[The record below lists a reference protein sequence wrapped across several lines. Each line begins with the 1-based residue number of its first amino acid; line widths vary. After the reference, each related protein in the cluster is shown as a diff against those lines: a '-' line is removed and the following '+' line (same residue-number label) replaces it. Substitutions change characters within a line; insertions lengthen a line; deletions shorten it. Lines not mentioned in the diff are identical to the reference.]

1 MKCIRCGGK
10 GKEEGCPS
18 CGRKIEL
25 IPVKEDFLGLKN
37 KIIKWNPDKLIA
49 DNPEISSD
57 KHFNNYVKVLTGIC
71 NNASKGLLADKS
83 IMLVSPRC
91 MGKHTFIKCLF
102 SELEQHGMD
111 CHPVIDHNEYLRS
124 VILGSERP
132 LRKYSIDLDRV
143 VYCDA
148 FAISI
153 DYDNRFS
160 ALRAIRSVLEKRG
173 NAGKPTFI
181 LSDFPL
187 SALSTGNYND
197 VDIRYRD
204 GRDPLRYC
212 RVISTYN

>member
-1 MKCIRCGGK
+1 MNCIRCGGK
-10 GKEEGCPS
+10 GKEGGCPS
-18 CGRKIEL
+18 CGKEIQVMEVKTPSLLKTKEVPVWDSKIL
-25 IPVKEDFLGLKN
+25 LKDY
-37 KIIKWNPDKLIA
+37 PEMA
-49 DNPEISSD
+49 DDN
-57 KHFNNYVKVLTGIC
+57 HFKNYVKVLSSIVR
-71 NNASKGLLADKS
+71 NAEKGLLADKS
-83 IMLVSPRC
+83 IMVVSPRG

-102 SELEQHGMD
+102 AALEQNGMD
-111 CHPVIDHNEYLRS
+111 CHPIIDHNEYLRS

-181 LSDFPL
+181 ISDFPL
-187 SALSTGNYND
+187 SALKTGNYND
-197 VDIRYRD
+197 IDIRYRE
-204 GRDPLRYC
+204 GRDPMRYC

>member
-1 MKCIRCGGK
+1 MIKCIRCGGK
-10 GKEEGCPS
+10 GKEGGCPS
-18 CGRKIEL
+18 CGKEIEFKE
-25 IPVKEDFLGLKN
+25 VKQDFLENK
-37 KIIKWNPDKLIA
+37 KIITWNADMLSK
-49 DNPEISSD
+49 DNPELAND
-57 KHFNNYVKVLTGIC
+57 KHFRNYVKVLSSIC
-71 NNASKGLLADKS
+71 KNGEIGVLAKKS
-83 IMLVSPRC
+83 IMVISPRG

-102 SELEQHGMD
+102 SALEKNGLD

-148 FAISI
+148 FAMSI

-181 LSDFPL
+181 ISDFPL
-187 SALSTGNYND
+187 SALNSGSFDDID
-197 VDIRYRD
+197 VRYRE
-204 GRDPLRYC
+204 GRDELRYC
-212 RVISTYN
+212 RIISTYS

>member
-1 MKCIRCGGK
+1 MVCIRCGGK
-10 GKEEGCPS
+10 GKEGGCPS
-18 CGRKIEL
+18 CGKEIEL
-25 IPVKEDFLGLKN
+25 KPVKDDFLGIN
-37 KIIKWNPDKLIA
+37 KKILTWNPQILLD
-49 DNPEISSD
+49 DNKEMVND
-57 KHFNNYVKVLTGIC
+57 THFKNYVKVLSGIVK
-71 NNASKGLLADKS
+71 NAEKGMLADKS
-83 IMLVSPRC
+83 IMVVSPRG

-102 SELEQHGMD
+102 SALEQHGMD

-160 ALRAIRSVLEKRG
+160 ALRAIRSILEKRG
-173 NAGKPTFI
+173 NADKPTFI
-181 LSDFPL
+181 ISDFPL
-187 SALSTGNYND
+187 SALKTGNYND
-197 VDIRYRD
+197 IDIRYRE

-212 RVISTYN
+212 RIISTYN